1 MRVCVCVCV
10 CVLCLCVCVYNYY
23 CFTQV
28 VAMSNMLAE
37 ALAEEDNLLGI
48 ARSTSVCGLK
58 LLVYEALSYQ
68 WMRPSATSV

>member
-1 MRVCVCVCV
+1 MRSALLLLYYCFTT
-10 CVLCLCVCVYNYY
+10 VLLLFYYCFTTALLLLYY

-48 ARSTSVCGLK
+48 TRSTSV
-58 LLVYEALSYQ
+58 
-68 WMRPSATSV
+68 

>member
-1 MRVCVCVCV
+1 MSKM
-10 CVLCLCVCVYNYY
+10 LAEALSFTTALPLFYY

-48 ARSTSVCGLK
+48 ARSTSV
-58 LLVYEALSYQ
+58 
-68 WMRPSATSV
+68 